1 MNDMTRYDEIMGG
14 KPARTRQNAGTIPTE
29 CRNRSANLS
38 ATSGLLRSLMLLLL
52 IVVGSAVEAWGQTT
66 YTFYVINNSGKQSI
80 KATAS
85 VESTSTVLD
94 AFKATTT
101 SVLSP
106 LIASDADYYFYD
118 TEAEA
123 TAATGFTSGGGNGS
137 STVAT
142 IDAGDDKNIYVR
154 YYYNNNSSPIDLS
167 GSIQYNIMIGGRYLV
182 FNQSRAQRPE
192 TIEENAVSEAML
204 HSTNVTNVYING
216 RNQNIYFL

>member
-1 MNDMTRYDEIMGG
+1 MSFYCRITG
-14 KPARTRQNAGTIPTE
+14 KKYFPNWEKSFSQRGTNILRT
-29 CRNRSANLS
+29 
-38 ATSGLLRSLMLLLL
+38 LLLVMMMVTGVNL
-52 IVVGSAVEAWGQTT
+52 WGQTT
-66 YTFYVINNSGKQSI
+66 YSFYVINNNGKQSV

-123 TAATGFTSGGGNGS
+123 TAATGFTSGGGNGT
-137 STVAT
+137 STIAT
-142 IDAGDDKNIYVR
+142 VDADNDKNIYVR

-167 GSIQYNIMIGGRYLV
+167 GSIQHNIMIGGRYLV
-182 FNQSRAQRPE
+182 FNLSRDQRVE
-192 TIEENAVSEAML
+192 TIEED
-204 HSTNVTNVYING
+204 NVTPEMLQSTDTINVNINN
-216 RNQNIYFL
+216 RYQKIYFLWKLDRKSVV